1 MEIER
6 REIKRKTEMKFEK
19 RKQKRNW
26 SLESKLETAAINS
39 GAKLY
44 EIGY

>member
-1 MEIER
+1 MEIEGR
-6 REIKRKTEMKFEK
+6 KIEKKTEMKFEK

-26 SLESKLETAAINS
+26 SLESKLETATINS

-44 EIGY
+44 EIGC